1 VTSNEGTVLM
11 IVIGSDPHKR
21 SYTFSAV
28 GAETGE
34 LRSSE
39 TMAATSAGHERLVGW
54 ARGVD
59 PERVWAIED
68 CRHVSGKLERFLLAR
83 GERVVRVPPKLMA
96 GRRRGSREAGKSD
109 PIDALSVARAAL
121 EEGLDT
127 LPIARLEGPA
137 REVKLLLDHR
147 EDLVAER
154 TRLQNRLRWLLH
166 DRWSELDLPAGCL
179 DRMVWLQRLSARLSR
194 CTQDADVRV
203 MRHQI
208 RRLREL
214 VRETNA
220 LERELL
226 LLVRGLQPRLLGLPG
241 VGPLTAAKLIA
252 EIAGIER
259 FRSDAKLARLAG
271 IAPIPASSG
280 ARHRMRLHRGGNR
293 QLNAAFHRIVVT
305 QMRVHPPAQHYI
317 ARKIAEGKTKRE
329 AIRCLKRHL
338 VRSVYTTMT
347 ATPDQT
353 PAPALALT

>member
-1 VTSNEGTVLM
+1 MTSNEGTVQM

-39 TMAATSAGHERLVGW
+39 TVAATSAGHEWLLGW
-54 ARGVD
+54 ARELD
-59 PERVWAIED
+59 ADRVWAIED

-83 GERVVRVPPKLMA
+83 GERVVRVQPRLMA
-96 GRRRGSREAGKSD
+96 GRRRGSRQAGKGD
-109 PIDALSVARAAL
+109 PIDALAVARAAL
-121 EEGLDT
+121 EEGVDT
-127 LPIARLEGPA
+127 LPLARLEGPA
-137 REVKLLLDHR
+137 RDVKLLLDHR
-147 EDLVAER
+147 EDLVNEG
-154 TRLQNRLRWLLH
+154 TRIQNRLRWLLH
-166 DRWSELDLPAGCL
+166 DRWPELELPSGCL
-179 DRMVWLQRLSARLSR
+179 DRIVWLERLSGRLSR
-194 CTQDADVRV
+194 CAQDADVRV

-214 VRETNA
+214 VREAKT

-226 LLVRGLQPRLLGLPG
+226 LLARGLQPRLLALPG
-241 VGPLTAAKLIA
+241 VGALTAAKLIA
-252 EIAGIER
+252 EIADIER
-259 FRSDAKLARLAG
+259 FRSEAKLARLAG

-305 QMRVHPPAQHYI
+305 QIRMHPPAQDYI
-317 ARKIAEGKTKRE
+317 ARRITEGKTKRE

-338 VRSVYTTMT
+338 VRTIYNTMT
-347 ATPDQT
+347 PNPSET

>member
-1 VTSNEGTVLM
+1 M

-21 SYTFSAV
+21 GYTFSAV
-28 GAETGE
+28 GVETGE

-39 TMAATSAGHERLVGW
+39 TVEATSAGHARLLGW
-54 ARGVD
+54 ARAVD
-59 PERVWAIED
+59 VERVWAIED
-68 CRHVSGKLERFLLAR
+68 CRHVSGKLERVLLAR

-96 GRRRGSREAGKSD
+96 GRRRGSRQAGKSD
-109 PIDALSVARAAL
+109 PIDALAVARAAL
-121 EEGLDT
+121 EEGIDT
-127 LPIARLEGPA
+127 LPLARLEGSA

-154 TRLQNRLRWLLH
+154 TRIQNRLRWLVH
-166 DRWSELDLPAGCL
+166 DRWATLELPAGCL
-179 DRMVWLQRLSARLSR
+179 DRMVWLERLAGRLARSP
-194 CTQDADVRV
+194 QDADVRV

-214 VRETNA
+214 VREASA

-226 LLVRGLQPRLLGLPG
+226 LLVRGLQPRLLKLPG

-259 FRSDAKLARLAG
+259 FRSEAKLARLAG

-293 QLNAAFHRIVVT
+293 QLNAAFHRIAVT
-305 QMRVHPPAQHYI
+305 QIRMHPPAQHYI

-338 VRSVYTTMT
+338 VRTIHNTMIHTTR
-347 ATPDQT
+347 DT
-353 PAPALALT
+353 PAPVLALT

>member
-1 VTSNEGTVLM
+1 M

-34 LRSSE
+34 LHSSE
-39 TMAATSAGHERLVGW
+39 TVQATCAGHERLLGW
-54 ARGVD
+54 ARSLDAG
-59 PERVWAIED
+59 RVWAIED

-96 GRRRGSREAGKSD
+96 GRRRGSRQAGKSD
-109 PIDALSVARAAL
+109 PIDALAVARAAL
-121 EEGLDT
+121 EEGIET

-154 TRLQNRLRWLLH
+154 TRIQNRLRWLLH
-166 DRWSELDLPAGCL
+166 DRWPELELPSGCL
-179 DRMVWLQRLSARLSR
+179 DRMVWLERLAGRLSR
-194 CTQDADVRV
+194 NPQDADVRV

-214 VRETNA
+214 VREAKA

-226 LLVRGLQPRLLGLPG
+226 ALVRDLQPRLLALPG
-241 VGPLTAAKLIA
+241 VGALTAAKLIA

-259 FRSDAKLARLAG
+259 FRSPAKLARLAG

-280 ARHRMRLHRGGNR
+280 ARQRMRLHRGGNR

-305 QMRVHPPAQHYI
+305 QIRMHPPAQDYI

-338 VRSVYTTMT
+338 VRSVYKTMT
-347 ATPDQT
+347 PTLEQT
-353 PAPALALT
+353 AIPALALT